1 MPLKASPAKLQPS
14 SGTGSAD
21 GASRSEVH
29 MVSAKG
35 GQRFIKEN
43 RAPRVHIEY
52 EVETYGS
59 RQKIELPF
67 VMGVMSDLSGKSLV
81 EKKPQAER
89 DFLEFDMDN
98 FDERMERIAPRVAF
112 AVENTL
118 TGEGRLGIDLTFKT
132 LEDFNPGRIARNVP
146 ALARLLE
153 AREQLNDLMVYMD
166 GKAGA
171 QALLDKVLRDKTL
184 MATLAA
190 EPPASD
196 AAPEAPGT
204 DEPANPA
211 PSDPPREG

>member
-1 MPLKASPAKLQPS
+1 
-14 SGTGSAD
+14 
-21 GASRSEVH
+21 

-67 VMGVMSDLSGKSLV
+67 VMGVMSDLSGKSLI
-81 EKKPQAER
+81 EKKPHADR

-98 FDERMERIAPRVAF
+98 FEERMERIAPRAAF

-118 TGEGRLGIDLTFKT
+118 TGDGRMGLDLTFKS

-146 ALARLLE
+146 ALAKLLE
-153 AREQLNDLMVYMD
+153 AREQLNDLMLYMD

-171 QALLDKVLRDKTL
+171 QALLDKVLRDPAL
-184 MATLAA
+184 MATIATEQAA
-190 EPPASD
+190 SQPSADRADDETP
-196 AAPEAPGT
+196 T
-204 DEPANPA
+204 DEN
-211 PSDPPREG
+211 REG